1 MTAQLAARIFAGLV
15 TVVAA
20 FQFAL
25 ALGAPWGGLA
35 MGGAVHGVMP
45 PALRAAALVQMAM
58 LAAVA
63 LVMLSRAGLALP
75 AWRKASRPLAWV
87 IVALLAVSAVLN
99 LITPSHLERLIWAP
113 VAIGLFLS
121 GLRVAW
127 SR

>member
-15 TVVAA
+15 IVVGT
-20 FQFAL
+20 FQLAL

-35 MGGAVHGVMP
+35 MGGAVQGVMP
-45 PALRAAALVQMAM
+45 PALRWAALVQMAV

-63 LVMLSRAGLALP
+63 LVMLSRAGLTLP

-99 LITPSHLERLIWAP
+99 LITPSYLERLIWAP